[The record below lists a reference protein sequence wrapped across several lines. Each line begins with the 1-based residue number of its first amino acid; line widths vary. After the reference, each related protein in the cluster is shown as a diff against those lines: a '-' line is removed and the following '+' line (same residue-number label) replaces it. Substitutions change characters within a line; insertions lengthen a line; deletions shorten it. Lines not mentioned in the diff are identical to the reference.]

1 MLKQLKLSNFR
12 IFDDEVTIRF
22 RPVTVLIGKNNAGK
36 SSIIKFLLML
46 QQSIG
51 LNSKAF
57 LASRGEKVQFGKF
70 YELKNRNSRKRYLNF
85 SLTVQEGSSPGDALN
100 VYLKDKHINPYEHIS
115 QYQSIANVLYNKR
128 NIFQGKDW
136 KLVLLNGDKKILQR
150 SVSITENSSFLELKD
165 EHQRQLENSDIETS
179 MKIRAEQYCLKSIAQ
194 KINSIIHIAPGREDT
209 LRTFDTGADIPLNQ
223 VGRSGEYVL
232 HHLWR
237 LYNEY
242 ENQYNFICAHL
253 NKILAIKDITFSEKG
268 DLAQC
273 EVVNTKTGARTNVAN
288 FSFGTSQCLPIL
300 VQGAMMHPYD
310 TLMVEQPET
319 QLHPT
324 AQLELGSFFADL
336 WRERS
341 VSSIIETHSG
351 NILLRLRKLVAKKE
365 MKADDVS
372 IAFFDIEDGKAVIKN
387 LDINQDGSMKDG
399 LPTEFFGAD
408 IIEGLELGAAKFN
421 QMSEEDYE
429 QISQ

>member
-22 RPVTVLIGKNNAGK
+22 RPITVLIGKNNAGK

-57 LASRGEKVQFGKF
+57 LDSRGEKVKLGKF
-70 YELKNRNSRKRYLNF
+70 YELKNRKSRKRYLNF
-85 SLTVQEGSSPGDALN
+85 TLAVQEDDSPGDALS
-100 VYLKDKHINPYEHIS
+100 VYLNSRHINPYEHSS
-115 QYQSIANVLYNKR
+115 QYMCAANVLYNR
-128 NIFQGKDW
+128 LNIFQGRDW
-136 KLVLLNGDKKILQR
+136 RLVLLSNEKKMLQR
-150 SVSITENSSFLELKD
+150 SVAITENSSFLELED
-165 EHQRQLENSDIETS
+165 EHQRQLEDSDIETNK
-179 MKIRAEQYCLKSIAQ
+179 KIRAEQYCLKSIAQ
-194 KINSIIHIAPGREDT
+194 KISSIVHIAPGREDT
-209 LRTFDTGADIPLNQ
+209 LRTFDTGEDIPINQ

-242 ENQYNFICAHL
+242 ENQFEFICSHL
-253 NKILAIKDITFSEKG
+253 EKILDIKDITFLEKG

-273 EVVNTKTGARTNVAN
+273 EVVNSKTGARTNIAN

-300 VQGAMMHPYD
+300 VQGTMMHRNA
-310 TLMVEQPET
+310 TLMIEQPET

-324 AQLELGSFFADL
+324 AQLELGSFFANL
-336 WRERS
+336 WRERN

-351 NILLRLRKLVAKKE
+351 NILLRLRKLVAEKE
-365 MKADDVS
+365 MEADDVS
-372 IAFFDIEDGKAVIKN
+372 IAFFDIVDGKAVIKN
-387 LDINQDGSMKDG
+387 LNINQDGSMEDG
-399 LPTEFFGAD
+399 LPMEFFGAD
-408 IIEGLELGAAKFN
+408 IIEGLELGAAKFK
-421 QMSEEDYE
+421 QQSGEDHE
-429 QISQ
+429 QLGQ

>member
-1 MLKQLKLSNFR
+1 MLNQLKLSNFR
-12 IFDDEVTIRF
+12 IFDDEATIRF

-57 LASRGEKVQFGKF
+57 LDSRGDKVKLGTF
-70 YELKNRNSRKRYLNF
+70 YELKNRKSRKRYLNF
-85 SLTVQEGSSPGDALN
+85 SLTVQESGSPGDALS
-100 VYLKDKHINPYEHIS
+100 VYLKDKRIDPYKHRS
-115 QYQSIANVLYNKR
+115 QYQGTANVLYNRR

-136 KLVLLNGDKKILQR
+136 KLVLLNGDRKILQR

-165 EHQRQLENSDIETS
+165 EHQRQLEDSDIKTS
-179 MKIRAEQYCLKSIAQ
+179 KKIRTEQYCLKSIAQ
-194 KINSIIHIAPGREDT
+194 KINSIVHIAPGREDIS
-209 LRTFDTGADIPLNQ
+209 RTFDTGEDIPLNQ
-223 VGRSGEYVL
+223 VGRSGEYAL

-237 LYNEY
+237 LYHEY
-242 ENQYNFICAHL
+242 ENQYNFMCSHL
-253 NKILAIKDITFSEKG
+253 EKILALKDIAFLEKG

-273 EVVNTKTGARTNVAN
+273 EVVNAKTGARTNVAN

-336 WRERS
+336 WTERS

-351 NILLRLRKLVAKKE
+351 NVLLRLRKLVARKE
-365 MKADDVS
+365 MKADDIS

-387 LDINQDGSMKDG
+387 LDINEDGSMEDG

-421 QMSEEDYE
+421 RMSEEDHE